1 MFYVGLAD
9 VRLNIECIA
18 LRVKNGGYHIETE
31 DIVRRN
37 LTSMN
42 NLISHSELIVQVK
55 CYLNGLPGCTQEINR
70 KLQIKYNMQ
79 KGNQFESESIVIG
92 LFFDI
97 TSCP

>member
-1 MFYVGLAD
+1 MGLAD

-31 DIVRRN
+31 DIVRCN

-42 NLISHSELIVQVK
+42 ILISHLELIDQVK
-55 CYLNGLPGCTQEINR
+55 RYLNGLPGCTQEINR

-79 KGNQFESESIVIG
+79 KKPIRIRIDRNWFIF
-92 LFFDI
+92 L
-97 TSCP
+97 TSHRCP

>member
-1 MFYVGLAD
+1 LKLLCFYVGLED

-42 NLISHSELIVQVK
+42 NL
-55 CYLNGLPGCTQEINR
+55 T
-70 KLQIKYNMQ
+70 
-79 KGNQFESESIVIG
+79 
-92 LFFDI
+92 
-97 TSCP
+97 

>member
-79 KGNQFESESIVIG
+79 KETNSNQNRS
-92 LFFDI
+92 
-97 TSCP
+97 